1 MGLIFFT
8 RRITYTSII
17 FMNKAYKVLQKGMI
31 KIFLSEKLKYMAY
44 VMPEK
49 WKLKPACTLSASV
62 YHYKTTTTNKQK

>member
-8 RRITYTSII
+8 RRITCTSII

-31 KIFLSEKLKYMAY
+31 KIVLSEKLKYMAY

-49 WKLKPACTLSASV
+49 WK
-62 YHYKTTTTNKQK
+62 

>member
-8 RRITYTSII
+8 RRITYTSTSII
-17 FMNKAYKVLQKGMI
+17 FLNKTYKVLQKGMI

-49 WKLKPACTLSASV
+49 WK
-62 YHYKTTTTNKQK
+62 

>member
-17 FMNKAYKVLQKGMI
+17 FMNKAYKVLQKGVI
-31 KIFLSEKLKYMAY
+31 KVKYMAY

-49 WKLKPACTLSASV
+49 WK
-62 YHYKTTTTNKQK
+62 

>member
-49 WKLKPACTLSASV
+49 
-62 YHYKTTTTNKQK
+62 

>member
-1 MGLIFFT
+1 MYFIHAHYSLSLGLIFFT

-17 FMNKAYKVLQKGMI
+17 FMNKAYKLSLAKRMI

-49 WKLKPACTLSASV
+49 WK
-62 YHYKTTTTNKQK
+62 